1 MNTEIIL
8 KMVKPYLKDNKISF
22 SDFRNLFSVLSRKEQ
37 CDVIDILM
45 DKNINC
51 VPDDSKEDN
60 CFLNDTNN
68 QISKNVSQQLEDKF
82 EILYDEKIFKDYSSY
97 YGEKTFYYKDIKQ
110 SNEILSKL
118 IQEGNQQAKQDIC
131 VKNKSLVDKYVSM
144 YQKLYGNHLDFD
156 DLEQAGMIGLI
167 KAAEKFDM
175 KKEVKFSTYA
185 VFWIRQSIL
194 REILNN
200 GFAIRVPVHMMEQI
214 NRITKLDNKLAAK
227 QMGYQERIE
236 EISNSTGMSIES
248 IKYCLMIK
256 HNYLSYFL
264 LNTPIGE
271 EEDIELQDM
280 IEDKEAISVED
291 MVCEKIL
298 HEILLDVLDYLTPRE
313 EKVLRLRYGLDDN
326 RTRTLEEIGEEFH
339 VTRERIRQIEKKALG
354 KLKCSHKLNELREFL

>member
-8 KMVKPYLKDNKISF
+8 KMVKPYLKDDKISF
-22 SDFRNLFSVLSRKEQ
+22 SDFRNLFSILSRKEQ
-37 CDVIDILM
+37 CDVIGVLIDN
-45 DKNINC
+45 NIKC
-51 VPDDSKEDN
+51 IQDDNKKEN
-60 CFLNDTNN
+60 YFLKDRNN
-68 QISKNVSQQLEDKF
+68 QKNRNVNKLMENQFK
-82 EILYDEKIFKDYSSY
+82 ILYDERIFKDDSFYEE
-97 YGEKTFYYKDIKQ
+97 EKTFYYKDIKQ

-131 VKNKSLVDKYVSM
+131 VKNKNLVDKYVSM
-144 YQKLYGNHLDFD
+144 YQKFYGNHLEFD

-175 KKEVKFSTYA
+175 KKEVRFSTYA

-214 NRITKLDNKLAAK
+214 NRITKLDNKLVV
-227 QMGYQERIE
+227 QQIGYRERIE
-236 EISNSTGMSIES
+236 KISNLTGLSIEV
-248 IKYCLMIK
+248 ITHCLMIK
-256 HNYLSYFL
+256 RNYLSYSL

-291 MVCEKIL
+291 MVYEKIL
-298 HEILLDVLDYLTPRE
+298 HEMLLDILDYLTPRE

-326 RTRTLEEIGEEFH
+326 RTRTLEEIGEYFC

-354 KLKCSHKLNELREFL
+354 KLKCLSKLNELREFL